1 MYRLGNA
8 LSPVK
13 EKESLLIDLLLRPQA
28 EESDHRIRA
37 VVALRFQ
44 PALGGNRRHT
54 GGTLVCLPRRAVA
67 RPMRPHRTPCHRRAN
82 HRRFATPCGSG
93 TTSHRVRSIRANGGH
108 NHESTDKRAKYPLD
122 PRLKTGVCARNL
134 YHIRLYRHSLRWVE
148 VPASTV
154 ADTARTGN
162 DRRRPDRQASG
173 LDEHS
178 TPCRL
183 RDRETLPT
191 PVGRPGAGMAPTC
204 HCSRADGSTHR
215 RYPVIGRQCA

>member
-67 RPMRPHRTPCHRRAN
+67 RPLRPHRTPCHRRAT

-93 TTSHRVRSIRANGGH
+93 TASHRVRRIRANGGH
-108 NHESTDKRAKYPLD
+108 GDDSTDKRAECPLD
-122 PRLKTGVCARNL
+122 PRLKTCLLPRSSRSPKQTFQTLSNP
-134 YHIRLYRHSLRWVE
+134 ICNRKIE
-148 VPASTV
+148 VRSDPG
-154 ADTARTGN
+154 DDLGGR
-162 DRRRPDRQASG
+162 G
-173 LDEHS
+173 LLNVVHGIS
-178 TPCRL
+178 KI
-183 RDRETLPT
+183 
-191 PVGRPGAGMAPTC
+191 V
-204 HCSRADGSTHR
+204 S
-215 RYPVIGRQCA
+215 

>member
-13 EKESLLIDLLLRPQA
+13 EKESLLIDLLLRLQA

-93 TTSHRVRSIRANGGH
+93 TASHRVRSIPANGGH
-108 NHESTDKRAKYPLD
+108 KHESTDKRAKYPLD

-134 YHIRLYRHSLRWVE
+134 YQVTRSPLRGRSNGFVAKPLADCPANLSLPIFRIDLLGQHRVGD
-148 VPASTV
+148 P
-154 ADTARTGN
+154 
-162 DRRRPDRQASG
+162 RR
-173 LDEHS
+173 
-178 TPCRL
+178 
-183 RDRETLPT
+183 
-191 PVGRPGAGMAPTC
+191 
-204 HCSRADGSTHR
+204 
-215 RYPVIGRQCA
+215 